1 MKKEKGLT
9 IIALVIIIVAVGII
23 IFAGLQYAEKY
34 INKQEVEDTKATM
47 LAIQT
52 VITNIQNKH
61 IVDEEN
67 NLLEGVNLDLENN
80 TTGYNISEKL
90 KESLQT
96 QENANLY
103 ILNKEELQEHG
114 INDVEINETKF
125 FIVDYN
131 SGEIFYSLGVDG
143 KYKLRRKNE
152 RKRNRKINKIKRV

>member
-1 MKKEKGLT
+1 MKKESGLT
-9 IIALVIIIVAVGII
+9 IVALVIIIVAVGII
-23 IFAGLQYAEKY
+23 IFAGLQYAKQY

-67 NLLEGVNLDLENN
+67 NPLEGTNLNLEEN

-103 ILNKEELQEHG
+103 ILNKEELQKHG
-114 INDVEINETKF
+114 VNDVEINETKF
-125 FIVDYN
+125 FVVDYN
-131 SGEIFYSLGVDG
+131 SGEVFYSLGVDG
-143 KYKLRRKNE
+143 KYKLSE
-152 RKRNRKINKIKRV
+152 IE

>member
-103 ILNKEELQEHG
+103 ILNKEELQKHG

-143 KYKLRRKNE
+143 KYKLSE
-152 RKRNRKINKIKRV
+152 IE

>member
-1 MKKEKGLT
+1 MKKESGLT

-23 IFAGLQYAEKY
+23 IFAGLQYAKKY
-34 INKQEVEDTKATM
+34 ISKQEVEDTKATM

-67 NLLEGVNLDLENN
+67 NPLEGVNLNLEDN

-90 KESLQT
+90 KESMQT

-103 ILNKEELQEHG
+103 ILNKEELQKHG
-114 INDVEINETKF
+114 VNDVEINETKF
-125 FIVDYN
+125 FVVDYN

-143 KYKLRRKNE
+143 KYKLSE
-152 RKRNRKINKIKRV
+152 IE